1 MQVPIFSG
9 TQQVGTLETCRQGLY
24 TKFSGTLRANELCRV
39 YAVFSGDEISL
50 GIPVPDGDRMRVRS
64 TMPTNRLPT
73 GNLTAGRLV
82 YEKNMWQPFSGGTI
96 GCVRYPAG
104 ERKENRLRFPW
115 RMGEPLPADE
125 VCCFYRYREIG
136 GKTYLEL
143 TLTADGT
150 PAISE

>member
-24 TKFSGTLRANELCRV
+24 TKFSGMLRANELCRV
-39 YAVFSGDEISL
+39 YAVFSGGEISL

-64 TMPTNRLPT
+64 TMPTSRLPS
-73 GNLTAGRLV
+73 GSLTAGKLV

-96 GCVRYPAG
+96 GGVWYPAG
-104 ERKENRLRFPW
+104 EKKENRLRFPW

-125 VCCFYRYREIG
+125 VCCFYRYKEIG